1 MFYRGAEQRPLR
13 LMDTQRMP
21 EEKRILIVDDDPDV
35 HDLLRVAL
43 RDTGRTFESARDGI
57 EGLKRIAAEPWDLVI
72 TDVLMPGMDGMALL
86 ERIRSLRPEARVV
99 VMTVATTAAN
109 VAEAIRKNA
118 FAWFSK
124 PFTIDA
130 VRDMVNHALNDE
142 PADDDIEV
150 ISASPHWLGL
160 RVRCRMNTAA
170 RILQF
175 IGEME
180 LRLPPREKENVA
192 AAFREILL
200 NAIEHGAGNDP
211 DKKVRIQFVRAKHAL
226 LYYVQDPG
234 KGFSFED
241 LSHAASSNQSPEEH
255 SSVRAGKGMRAGGF
269 GILITRALVDE
280 LIYNDAGNEVLLIK
294 YLPTT

>member
-1 MFYRGAEQRPLR
+1 
-13 LMDTQRMP
+13 MP

-43 RDTGRTFESARDGI
+43 RETGRTFESARDGI

-72 TDVLMPGMDGMALL
+72 TDVLMPGLDGMELL
-86 ERIRSLRPEARVV
+86 EQIRSLRPETRVV
-99 VMTVATTAAN
+99 VMTVATTAAK
-109 VAEAIRKNA
+109 VADAIRNNA

-130 VRDMVNHALNDE
+130 VRDMVNHALTA
-142 PADDDIEV
+142 PVDDDIEV

-160 RVRCRMNTAA
+160 RLRCRMDTAA

-175 IGEME
+175 IREMD
-180 LRLPPREKENVA
+180 LRLPPRDKENVA
-192 AAFREILL
+192 TAFREILL
-200 NAIEHGAGNDP
+200 NAIEHGGGNDP
-211 DKKVRIQFVRAKHAL
+211 DKKVRIQFVSAKHAL

-234 KGFSFED
+234 RGFSFED
-241 LSHAASSNQSPEEH
+241 MSHAASSDPERSPEEH
-255 SSVRAGKGMRAGGF
+255 VKVRTGIGMRPGGF

-294 YLPTT
+294 YLSPPELVPPASR

>member
-1 MFYRGAEQRPLR
+1 
-13 LMDTQRMP
+13 MP
-21 EEKRILIVDDDPDV
+21 EDKRILIVDDDPDV
-35 HDLLRVAL
+35 HELLRVAL
-43 RDTGRTFESARDGI
+43 RNTGRIFESARDGI
-57 EGLKRIAAEPWDLVI
+57 DGLKRIAAEPWDLVI

-86 ERIRSLRPEARVV
+86 EQIRILRPEARVV
-99 VMTVATTAAN
+99 VMTVATTAEN
-109 VAEAIRKNA
+109 VAAAIRKNA

-130 VRDMVNHALNDE
+130 VRDMVNHALDDR

-160 RVRCRMNTAA
+160 RLRCRMDTAE

-175 IGEME
+175 VREME
-180 LRLPPREKENVA
+180 LRLPPREKEDVA
-192 AAFREILL
+192 TAFREILL

-211 DKKVRIQFVRAKHAL
+211 GKKVRIQFVRAKHAL

-234 KGFSFED
+234 KGFSFGD
-241 LSHAASSNQSPEEH
+241 LPHAAGSDPNQSPEEH
-255 SSVRAGKGMRAGGF
+255 VSLRTGMGLRAGGF

-294 YLPTT
+294 YLPNPDNALPAPR